1 MFNIAKTQEDIIKE
15 EMREINTASEAG
27 LINLIQSNLSAY
39 ERFWNNSSVTPQEF
53 CDLMKNDAYKLFMS
67 SADSQAFIK
76 KMKPDHY
83 PLSIPKDV
91 DVKFNE
97 DGTVTI
103 TDNRIKEIH
112 EKIN

>member
-27 LINLIQSNLSAY
+27 LLNLIQSNWTAY
-39 ERFWNNSSVTPQEF
+39 NLFWNNPQVAPQEF

-76 KMKPDHY
+76 KMKPDHE

-103 TDNRIKEIH
+103 TDNRIKETH
-112 EKIN
+112 EAIN